1 MQQGLPAQ
9 WPTCLPTFLPGHSLP
24 TERARIPWLSGRSRS
39 LLLWVVP
46 PELHPSDPK
55 PKPSPANANP
65 IAPPT
70 CLGSGL
76 APKRLSAAVP
86 IVGNPHFCPRA
97 LTTSSCSQIVLPIS
111 CYRGCIEGASWPHPP
126 TPLSHPHPRSLSS
139 SSSSSPS
146 PSVLLDCCCYY
157 SCLLLS
163 STSIRLLAA
172 ALDLDNQA
180 TTRFL
185 RLCFSFFLSS
195 YPTLPSRPANLALL
209 SLYKDIPPRL
219 FFD

>member
-55 PKPSPANANP
+55 PKPSPASANP

-97 LTTSSCSQIVLPIS
+97 LTTSSC
-111 CYRGCIEGASWPHPP
+111 RRCIDGASWPHPP
-126 TPLSHPHPRSLSS
+126 PPLSHPHPRSL

-180 TTRFL
+180 NNTFPPPLFL
-185 RLCFSFFLSS
+185 LFPLFLPYPSFAPRQSCIALTLQR
-195 YPTLPSRPANLALL
+195 YPAPALL
-209 SLYKDIPPRL
+209 
-219 FFD
+219 